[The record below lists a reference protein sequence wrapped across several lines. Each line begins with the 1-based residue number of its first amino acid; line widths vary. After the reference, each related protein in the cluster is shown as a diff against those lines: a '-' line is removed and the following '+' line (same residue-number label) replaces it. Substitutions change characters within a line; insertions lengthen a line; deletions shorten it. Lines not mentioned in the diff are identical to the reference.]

1 MPILRSVSG
10 LRATIN
16 DGLLTTELVARHV
29 RAFAAMQPA
38 GTVAVGYD
46 GRPGGATIAAW
57 VCEELCSVGRNVLA
71 LGCVPTPT
79 VQLIV
84 ERYHLAG
91 GIIVTASHN
100 GPEWNG
106 LKFLESDGTVLAPCR
121 AMELWTRSD
130 RNDQP
135 SVAIRGTLS
144 VHTDPIGEHIA
155 AIERV
160 PLVRALRQSQACA
173 GMSIVVDAV
182 NASGSAALPRLIEWL
197 GATPIPLYCD
207 GTGTFPH
214 PPEPLPEHLQDIAIA
229 TAQQRAC
236 LGVAVDPDADRLV
249 LIHSSGQTISEEKTV
264 VLAIESVLRQ
274 QAGGTVVV
282 NASTTAEVELV
293 ASRFGA
299 TVLRSA
305 VGEANVVALMRAS
318 SAVIGG
324 EGSGGVIL
332 PACHYGRDS
341 LVGVTLI
348 LALRAAL
355 SQQEW
360 DARTLHSPL
369 VMQKRK
375 RAWHGD
381 FVKLSQRLIQQLG
394 DGAQRWEGDGIRLRW
409 QDRWLHVR
417 PSNTEPIVRLIAE
430 SPTEEQTVELLD
442 RAERILASLEQ

>member
-106 LKFLESDGTVLAPCR
+106 LKFLERDGTVLAPCR
-121 AMELWTRSD
+121 AMELWARSD

-155 AIERV
+155 AVERV
-160 PLVRALRQSQACA
+160 PLARDLRQSQACA

-249 LIHSSGQTISEEKTV
+249 LIHSLGQTISEEKP
-264 VLAIESVLRQ
+264 LCWPLSQ
-274 QAGGTVVV
+274 CC
-282 NASTTAEVELV
+282 SSKPVERLL
-293 ASRFGA
+293 SMHQPLQRWNWWRRFGA

-369 VMQKRK
+369 VMRKRK
-375 RAWHGD
+375 RPWHGD

-417 PSNTEPIVRLIAE
+417 P
-430 SPTEEQTVELLD
+430 PTQNLSC
-442 RAERILASLEQ
+442 A